1 LEVTREAFL
10 RRTAG
15 LFKLPDWIPTIEN
28 LRALRAIRELNAII
42 YGIIAQRRASG
53 RDQGDFLSMLLEAQD
68 EDDGSRMTDKQL
80 RDEALTLF
88 LAGHET
94 TAIALSWTLYLLA
107 QHPEVDAKLAAE
119 LETVLGDR
127 APHTADR
134 PLLRYTE

>member
-1 LEVTREAFL
+1 
-10 RRTAG
+10 
-15 LFKLPDWIPTIEN
+15 
-28 LRALRAIRELNAII
+28 
-42 YGIIAQRRASG
+42 
-53 RDQGDFLSMLLEAQD
+53 LSMLLQAQD

-134 PLLRYTE
+134 PLLRYTEMVVTEAMRLYPPAWGVGREATGDFE